1 MVIETDTSN
10 YPSASNFKIFSLSVS
25 FFFFFLDFFF
35 YDADFRIKIIYKM
48 IKTKG
53 NINIASTPSI

>member
-10 YPSASNFKIFSLSVS
+10 YPSAFNFKIFSLSVS
-25 FFFFFLDFFF
+25 FFFFLDFFF

>member
-25 FFFFFLDFFF
+25 FFF

-53 NINIASTPSI
+53 TINIASTPSI